1 MKELI
6 GVGTQEELEELRGCT
21 EEPIFC
27 WGLNM
32 VEFRCRGCHEPR
44 PEKDGLGAV
53 GAGMGMG
60 PAKLE
65 GRVSQGKWERRW
77 VMRASKSVHFWAG
90 YDRMSFLF

>member
-21 EEPIFC
+21 EEPIFY

-44 PEKDGLGAV
+44 PEKDGLRGSGGRDGNGTGQTGGQSISGEV
-53 GAGMGMG
+53 GEEIG
-60 PAKLE
+60 
-65 GRVSQGKWERRW
+65 
-77 VMRASKSVHFWAG
+77 
-90 YDRMSFLF
+90 